1 MINITKDILSLTD
14 FKRGSAK
21 LLKRMKKT
29 RRPMVLTINGKAE
42 LIVQTAEEYQ
52 KLVEQAGKTQAI
64 EGIRRGLESM
74 KDDRGRP
81 AKEVFAEIES
91 KHAYLRRT

>member
-1 MINITKDILSLTD
+1 MIDITKDILSLTD
-14 FKRGSAK
+14 FKRGSSK
-21 LLKRMKKT
+21 ILKRMKRT
-29 RRPMVLTINGKAE
+29 RRPVILTINGKAE

-52 KLVEQAGKTQAI
+52 KLIEQAGRTQTI

-74 KDDRGRP
+74 KNDRGRP
-81 AKEVFAEIES
+81 AEEVFADMES